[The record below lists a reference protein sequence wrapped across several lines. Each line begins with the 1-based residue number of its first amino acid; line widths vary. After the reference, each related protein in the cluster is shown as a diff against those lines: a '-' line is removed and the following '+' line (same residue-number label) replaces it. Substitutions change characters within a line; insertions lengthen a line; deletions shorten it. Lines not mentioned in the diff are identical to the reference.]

1 MIELDRIIT
10 YFEKDLVFVTIHAS
24 ERLKERGIKM
34 REIKEAVRNGEI
46 IEQYPEDFPF
56 PSCLILGITI
66 QNKYLHVVLS
76 DDGEKSQL
84 ITAYYPSKEKWNDD
98 FKTRKD

>member
-10 YFEKDLVFVTIHAS
+10 YFEKDLVFVTINAS